1 MELFGL
7 IGVVTYSAVG
17 LVVGLRLLRLARRTR
32 EWPERLIGGAFL
44 AGSMF
49 GYPTLVAADRLRT
62 VTPDPALILFFA
74 GWTGLVVSAVCL
86 LAFWQRVY
94 HPDRLAARRTFPVG
108 SVFLVISLFGLVL
121 TQSAGAQA
129 AASPWYLPGLVAQGI
144 AYALNSW
151 SSARY
156 WRMLRRRLSLGLVD
170 PIVVNRILLWSAAA
184 WAVTLQYLYSTS
196 VVVVTGES
204 SVTGFGI
211 ALVSSLGL
219 IAAGTILLAFFPP
232 RSYLL
237 WLERSSEAATG

>member
-7 IGVVTYSAVG
+7 IGVATYSAVG
-17 LVVGLRLLRLARRTR
+17 LIVGLRLLRLARRTG
-32 EWPERLIGGAFL
+32 EWPERLIGGGFL

-49 GYPTLVAADRLRT
+49 GYPTLVAADRLMSAA
-62 VTPDPALILFFA
+62 PDAALILFFA
-74 GWTGLVVSAVCL
+74 GWMGLVTAAVCL

-94 HPDRLAARRTFPVG
+94 HPARLAARGTFLVG
-108 SVFLVISLFGLVL
+108 SALLVVSLFGIVL
-121 TQSAGAQA
+121 THSAGAKA
-129 AASPWYLPGLVAQGI
+129 ATNAWYLPGLAAQGA
-144 AYALNSW
+144 AYAINGW

-184 WAVTLQYLYSTS
+184 WAITLQYLYSTGFA
-196 VVVVTGES
+196 VVTGES

-211 ALVSSLGL
+211 ALVSSLGM
-219 IAAGTILLAFFPP
+219 IAAGTMLLAFFPP

-237 WLERSSEAATG
+237 WLGQGSEGAVG

>member
-7 IGVVTYSAVG
+7 TGVVTYSAVG

-32 EWPERLIGGAFL
+32 EWPERLIGSAFL
-44 AGSMF
+44 AGSTL

-62 VTPDPALILFFA
+62 VAPDPALILFCA

-94 HPDRLAARRTFPVG
+94 HPDRLAARRTFLVG

-129 AASPWYLPGLVAQGI
+129 STNAWYLPGLVAQGT
-144 AYALNSW
+144 AYALNGW
-151 SSARY
+151 ASARY
-156 WRMLRRRLSLGLVD
+156 WQMLRRRLSLGLVD
-170 PIVVNRILLWSAAA
+170 PIVVTRILLWSTAA
-184 WAVTLQYLYSTS
+184 WVITLQYLYSTLF
-196 VVVVTGES
+196 VVMTGES
-204 SVTGFGI
+204 SVSGFGV

-237 WLERSSEAATG
+237 WLERGSEAATG

>member
-7 IGVVTYSAVG
+7 IGVATYSAVG
-17 LVVGLRLLRLARRTR
+17 LIVGLRLLRLARRTG
-32 EWPERLIGGAFL
+32 EWPERLIGGGFL

-49 GYPTLVAADRLRT
+49 GYPTLVAADRLRA
-62 VTPDPALILFFA
+62 VTPDPAVILFCA

-94 HPDRLAARRTFPVG
+94 HPDRLAARRTFLVG

-129 AASPWYLPGLVAQGI
+129 STNAWYLPGLVAQGI
-144 AYALNSW
+144 AYALNGW
-151 SSARY
+151 ASARY
-156 WRMLRRRLSLGLVD
+156 WQMLRRRLSLGLVD
-170 PIVVNRILLWSAAA
+170 PIVVNRILLWSTAA
-184 WAVTLQYLYSTS
+184 WVITLQYLYSTMF
-196 VVVVTGES
+196 VVMTGES
-204 SVTGFGI
+204 SVTGFGV

-237 WLERSSEAATG
+237 WLERGSEATTG

>member
-49 GYPTLVAADRLRT
+49 GYPTLVAADRLRA
-62 VTPDPALILFFA
+62 VAPDPALILFFA

-94 HPDRLAARRTFPVG
+94 HPDRLAARRTFLVG
-108 SVFLVISLFGLVL
+108 SVFLVVCLFGLVL
-121 TQSAGAQA
+121 THSAGAQA
-129 AASPWYLPGLVAQGI
+129 AANPWYLPGLVAQGI
-144 AYALNSW
+144 AYALNGW

-170 PIVVNRILLWSAAA
+170 PIVVNRILLWSTAA

-204 SVTGFGI
+204 SISGFGV

>member
-49 GYPTLVAADRLRT
+49 GYPTLVAADRLRA
-62 VTPDPALILFFA
+62 VAPDPALILFFA

-94 HPDRLAARRTFPVG
+94 HPDRLAARRTFLVG

-129 AASPWYLPGLVAQGI
+129 STNAWYLPGLAAQGT
-144 AYALNSW
+144 AYAINGW

-184 WAVTLQYLYSTS
+184 CAITLQYLYSTS

-204 SVTGFGI
+204 SISGFGV

-219 IAAGTILLAFFPP
+219 VAAGTILLAFFPP

-237 WLERSSEAATG
+237 WLERGSEAATG